1 MKKIFLSSI
10 LSSSLLFGALSE
22 SEILEIFK
30 GDNSQLKYSID
41 SRKNIPNTNF
51 EEIKIKISDGK
62 NSVYSALYSDGEYIF
77 PDIIDIKN
85 NFSYLANF
93 KNEQNKIALK
103 EATKSLA
110 KVIKS
115 LPKDS
120 IITLGNDKDKEV
132 KYLFT
137 DPDCPFCRQ
146 DLESIENKLEKSNL
160 KVILAP
166 VSSHGIPAIKKSI
179 AILNEAKN
187 AKDDATKIAILRKYF
202 SINAKEP
209 TGISDKKISEFKSQV
224 DRIFA
229 TGAVRGV
236 PTLIDAK
243 DLGLW

>member
-41 SRKNIPNTNF
+41 SRKNLPNTNF

-146 DLESIENKLEKSNL
+146 DLESI
-160 KVILAP
+160 
-166 VSSHGIPAIKKSI
+166 
-179 AILNEAKN
+179 
-187 AKDDATKIAILRKYF
+187 
-202 SINAKEP
+202 
-209 TGISDKKISEFKSQV
+209 
-224 DRIFA
+224 
-229 TGAVRGV
+229 
-236 PTLIDAK
+236 
-243 DLGLW
+243 